1 MAEREVPS
9 PIPWPPIIF
18 VTLLGA
24 GSLLTWLARVPFL
37 PGTEGW
43 LWGGLG
49 AVIAVAAVAIVVAA
63 FIALRRAATTV
74 RVDRAPTRLVET
86 GIFRYSRN
94 PMYLAMALVLLGL
107 AIGSNSLWFLLAV
120 PVFLVAVHILAIAP
134 EEEFLEHRFGDA
146 YAAYKRRVA
155 RWFGWRRL

>member
-24 GSLLTWLARVPFL
+24 GSLLTWLARVRFL
-37 PGTEGW
+37 PITDGW
-43 LWGGLG
+43 LWVGLG
-49 AVIAVAAVAIVVAA
+49 AVIVSAAVAIVVAA
-63 FIALRRAATTV
+63 FVALRRAATTV

-86 GIFRYSRN
+86 GIFHYSRN
-94 PMYLAMALVLLGL
+94 PMYLAMAMVLSGL
-107 AIGSNSLWFLLAV
+107 AIGANSLWFLLAV